1 MALEIHERDGAVRFT
16 VRVQPRASA
25 DQIAGEIQ
33 GALKIR
39 VTAPATEGRANEALC
54 RLLAQ
59 RLKVPQ
65 SAVRIARG
73 EHSRTKQMEIRG
85 ITAAHV
91 RALAG

>member
-1 MALEIHERDGAVRFT
+1 MPLEIQERDAAVRFA

-25 DQIAGEIQ
+25 SEIVGEVQ

-39 VTAPATEGRANEALC
+39 VTAPATEGRANEAVC

-73 EHSRTKQMEIRG
+73 DHSRTKLLEIRG
-85 ITAAHV
+85 VTAAEI

>member
-1 MALEIHERDGAVRFT
+1 MALEIHERDGAVHFT

-25 DQIAGEIQ
+25 SEIVGEVQ

-54 RLLAQ
+54 RFLAA
-59 RLKVPQ
+59 RLKAPQ
-65 SAVRIARG
+65 SAVRIVRG
-73 EHSRTKQMEIRG
+73 EHSRTKQLEIRG
-85 ITAAHV
+85 VTAAQI